1 MRHVGFTGGSSMVEL
16 GSPSEMADFFVFFFM
31 NLKRDENRDVLER
44 LYKKYVKLEELDE
57 VALITKELKDS
68 LLPDVKDRYLK
79 YISGIETCIESAK
92 LFYESWSIYQPVK
105 VGITDVPFYLDD
117 KRRPL
122 EQYDALGPDDLPFWL
137 R

>member
-1 MRHVGFTGGSSMVEL
+1 MVEL